1 MPAITFAAM
10 SVSDTTRDA
19 HDVYRAKYESLSGSE
34 RVDRAIEMSED
45 AKAIAIA
52 GIRFRNPDMTEP
64 DVHAEW
70 LRLLYGDELSAQL
83 SPDAC

>member
-1 MPAITFAAM
+1 
-10 SVSDTTRDA
+10 
-19 HDVYRAKYESLSGSE
+19 
-34 RVDRAIEMSED
+34 MSED

-70 LRLLYGDELSAQL
+70 LRLLHGDDLL
-83 SPDAC
+83 PKLRPDAC